1 MMESAKKDMEK
12 RIDDNKEKKA
22 SIKKR
27 YYKKTAKEIY
37 KEAREQFNDPKVIPA
52 DNYEQDLI
60 NSLFEN
66 NKEETKDPE
75 VVKNDVIEIKHRS
88 GEWDFTID
96 DEIEYFDP
104 LCSYELTGYRP
115 IDETHGLDFDPE
127 PFCAIGKIYAETG
140 YYTEYPKDSKPYA
153 DFWIEQLNRCKNGYQ
168 VGKYRITGDH
178 YFFLNFYRM
187 PVVDDSKKITEA
199 SGEGFPRFV
208 AEQYKF
214 FHYFEMSELL
224 KKDVVALKSRGIGW
238 SEIGADLGVRP
249 FITERDF
256 NSTYITSALNYLE
269 PTLDKCWT
277 QLHFLNGETN
287 GGFRRPMMKINN
299 ALHKRTSKV
308 NAEGREWGRMNNIE
322 GIVADNINKV
332 RGIRSSRLFWE
343 EAGSFKNLETAWI
356 KGEALV
362 TVAGARKGIM
372 SAWGCVCKGTKVF
385 KADGTLCNIEDIDKS
400 TGILGFNGS
409 GGNVEDVTYIQPTG
423 YKQCL
428 HIKTSLGGELK
439 CSVDHPLLVM
449 QKCSDGKLS
458 NRCTFRRAYELKEG
472 DVLLMANTIGQFG
485 QIHEPDA
492 YLLGMLFGDGSYT
505 KNSCVTLSVTTNE
518 VFEWLNSKYNIS
530 LNKLSNSSEGIYA
543 QVYFRGIKPL
553 LEKYGMYNKSRDMK
567 TLPNSIWQ
575 WDKESICDFI
585 GGYFESDGNVQI
597 IKNKHRSIKLTS
609 KYRQNLEKIQY
620 LLLKVGINSSILK
633 EVKKTNGI
641 LHSTVNNNDY
651 NVNLEHTCYVLYI
664 NNSYYI
670 NKFKSLIKFKSL
682 YKQNRLDSYT
692 CKSEVSIYNNLQFV
706 LSDNHKGEY
715 FVGKSISNVQGV
727 VIKKIEDI
735 GINRIYNLTANSTHT
750 YITNR
755 FISAN
760 TGGDSDASALAGLSK
775 MFNDPKAYNVLP
787 YKNNYSEDG
796 TVQYTGYFIPAYNIM
811 LKSGYYDK
819 RGVTDTKKAKE
830 YYENERKKKSGQ
842 NLLDYCAEFCFTP
855 NEALL
860 KQGDGI
866 FDPVLIADRLTQLR
880 IQKVGVK
887 PQQVKLFWDCPNADN
902 NNRNK
907 VKLIPDTTGK
917 VFIYEP
923 PILDENNQ
931 PYRNLYVAG
940 IDSIDQGVNDSSTN
954 TDVSDFCI
962 VIKKRV
968 LGTSSPNYVALY
980 KDRPKDI
987 VTAYENAMK
996 LLVYY
1001 NCKAM
1006 LEHTKIGIIMYFRS
1020 KKKDNLFMLRPRS
1033 TLTDI
1038 KGGNSKMIGYPAVET
1053 YLRHG
1058 IELINLFLNENCYS
1072 MQIDEMLEQLL
1083 KYSWENKRKFD
1094 IVAAMIAAELGDEDL
1109 MGLSPKVQN
1118 EIQKTWRDVGWYYD
1132 MYGRKR
1138 YGVIPK

>member
-1 MMESAKKDMEK
+1 MMESAKKEMEK

-27 YYKKTAKEIY
+27 YPKKSVKEIY

-75 VVKNDVIEIKHRS
+75 VIKNDVIEIKHRS

-127 PFCAIGKIYAETG
+127 PFCAIGKIYTGTG

-153 DFWIEQLNRCKNGYQ
+153 DFWIEQLDRCRNGYQ

-187 PVVDDSKKITEA
+187 PIVDDSKKITEA

-308 NAEGREWGRMNNIE
+308 NAEGREWGRMNNVE

-332 RGIRSSRLFWE
+332 RGIRSNRLFWE

-385 KADGTLCNIEDIDKS
+385 KADGSSCNIEDLKQEDGIIGFKDGVSNIEKITYMQDEAYKKCVRITTNFGSLECSEDHPIYVRKYKSKRKGSKRWREYYYEFVPAKDIMHYSKNNAIAICDKIDIWGEETLFDS
-400 TGILGFNGS
+400 YLIGLLIGNGS
-409 GGNVEDVTYIQPTG
+409 YGFDKTPRLSNCDDVINKYIDDNYDTIIEREYLTRSGKRYRETRIKGICDKLRNIGIYGQTKVDKRLPLLYDKLCKNDSALLLAGLFDTDGYIGKHEVSITQSSIELLKQIKWLLRKFGVFGNIHTIKPRIAENRKDKNEYYTLSIRDAQSVYNFYENIPIKIE
-423 YKQCL
+423 YKQN
-428 HIKTSLGGELK
+428 SLYKIIE
-439 CSVDHPLLVM
+439 
-449 QKCSDGKLS
+449 
-458 NRCTFRRAYELKEG
+458 N
-472 DVLLMANTIGQFG
+472 
-485 QIHEPDA
+485 
-492 YLLGMLFGDGSYT
+492 
-505 KNSCVTLSVTTNE
+505 
-518 VFEWLNSKYNIS
+518 
-530 LNKLSNSSEGIYA
+530 
-543 QVYFRGIKPL
+543 
-553 LEKYGMYNKSRDMK
+553 
-567 TLPNSIWQ
+567 
-575 WDKESICDFI
+575 
-585 GGYFESDGNVQI
+585 
-597 IKNKHRSIKLTS
+597 IKNKNFSNIRAAI
-609 KYRQNLEKIQY
+609 
-620 LLLKVGINSSILK
+620 
-633 EVKKTNGI
+633 VK
-641 LHSTVNNNDY
+641 SV
-651 NVNLEHTCYVLYI
+651 
-664 NNSYYI
+664 
-670 NKFKSLIKFKSL
+670 
-682 YKQNRLDSYT
+682 DS
-692 CKSEVSIYNNLQFV
+692 
-706 LSDNHKGEY
+706 
-715 FVGKSISNVQGV
+715 
-727 VIKKIEDI
+727 I
-735 GINRIYNLTANSTHT
+735 GIQRIYNLTANDSHT
-750 YITNR
+750 YIANDIITH
-755 FISAN
+755 N

-902 NNRNK
+902 NSRNK

-968 LGTSSPNYVALY
+968 LGTASPNYVALY

-1020 KKKDNLFMLRPRS
+1020 KKKENLFMLRPRS

-1132 MYGRKR
+1132 IYGRKR